1 MRLLLLDYVIPSFR
15 VENNHFEYQRVKEL
29 FSYIYLPPIS
39 YSNNVIQLVKKIILL
54 KNMQEENFT

>member
-1 MRLLLLDYVIPSFR
+1 MGLLLLDYAIPSFH

-39 YSNNVIQLVKKIILL
+39 YSNNGIQFIERILLL
-54 KNMQEENFT
+54 KNMKEKNLT

>member
-1 MRLLLLDYVIPSFR
+1 MRLLLLDYAIPSFR

-39 YSNNVIQLVKKIILL
+39 YSNNGIQLVEKIILL

>member
-1 MRLLLLDYVIPSFR
+1 M
-15 VENNHFEYQRVKEL
+15 ENNHFEYQRVKEL

-39 YSNNVIQLVKKIILL
+39 YSNNGIQLVEKIILL

>member
-1 MRLLLLDYVIPSFR
+1 MRLLLLDYAIPFFH

-39 YSNNVIQLVKKIILL
+39 YSNNGIQLVEKIILL

>member
-1 MRLLLLDYVIPSFR
+1 MGLLLLDYAIPSFH

-39 YSNNVIQLVKKIILL
+39 YSNNGIQFIERILLL
-54 KNMQEENFT
+54 KNMKEENLT

>member
-1 MRLLLLDYVIPSFR
+1 MRLLLLDYVISFFR
-15 VENNHFEYQRVKEL
+15 LENNHFECQRVKEL

-39 YSNNVIQLVKKIILL
+39 YSNNGIQFVEKIILF